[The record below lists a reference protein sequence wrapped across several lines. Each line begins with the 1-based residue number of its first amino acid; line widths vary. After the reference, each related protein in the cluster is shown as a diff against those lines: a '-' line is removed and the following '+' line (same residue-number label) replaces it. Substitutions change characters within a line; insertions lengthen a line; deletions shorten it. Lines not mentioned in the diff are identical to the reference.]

1 MQVLSR
7 FRLFVKRL
15 VTGLSVG
22 QKVMSVLIVEI
33 LSYSIITSVAI
44 FQIHVVGNEV
54 KQMANVYM
62 PLFSASE
69 AVRRHVQD
77 KQLNLK
83 EVIFVGDRV
92 VYDKEAEEAFI
103 AARARFMI
111 AGSGIDDQ
119 ISSSEAM
126 IAKSVASAEGD
137 GSVIARFQDELREQ
151 LSRIRFAN
159 RLNDGRVNQIF
170 GHVEDGSFL
179 MGMELLDGVARS
191 EAALLDEIDKLDSVL
206 FSLKTA
212 SVDYT
217 VSVESVSS
225 FLTLLASILT
235 VCIVITVFYYVV
247 KRNISRPLHM
257 LTYAIS
263 TFDVQESHRETR
275 DERELMRRGDELG
288 MVARSFDTLKRDLIA
303 QDRALRLAKER
314 AERAD
319 RAKSQFLAA
328 ASHDLRQPL
337 HAMQMYIAALK
348 HGLRKSANLDIV
360 DKVESVSITAGRLLN
375 SLLDVSQLEA
385 GAIKPQFE
393 EFPVQEML
401 RRLALSFT
409 PVAQKKGLELRV
421 VPCSAS
427 VRSDPALLERI
438 VGNFLSNAIRY
449 TPEGKVLVGCRRRG
463 DTLVIEVVDTGIG
476 IPQDQINAV
485 FEDFRQLHNEERD
498 RGKGLGLGLAIAQ
511 RLAACLDHRIECRS
525 APGRGSR
532 FGVLVERRDGHADN
546 AREAPLHTAPD
557 RLPDARIMLIEDD
570 ETVAESMIRLLETW
584 QCDVVWASS
593 AREAL
598 DSIGRMPAKP
608 DILLADYRLPGGQ
621 DGAQV
626 AMALQ
631 LAAGRAIPTIIV
643 TGESQVGELR
653 EISELGYTVLR
664 KPVRPAK
671 LRSLINHYLSQ
682 S

>member
-1 MQVLSR
+1 MNR
-7 FRLFVKRL
+7 FI
-15 VTGLSVG
+15 TNLSVG
-22 QKVMSVLIVEI
+22 QKVMSVLVVEI

-44 FQIHVVGNEV
+44 FQIHIVGNEV

-119 ISSSEAM
+119 IKFSETM
-126 IAKSVASAEGD
+126 IVNSVGSEHGD
-137 GSVIARFQDELREQ
+137 SSVIKWFQDELTEH
-151 LSRIRFAN
+151 LSHIRFAN

-170 GHVEDGSFL
+170 QHVQDGSFL
-179 MGMELLDGVARS
+179 MGMELLDGVASS
-191 EAALLDEIDKLDSVL
+191 EAALLDQIDQLDSAL

-225 FLTLLASILT
+225 FMTLLASILT
-235 VCIVITVFYYVV
+235 VCIVITIFYYVV

-257 LTYAIS
+257 LTYEIS
-263 TFDVQESHRETR
+263 TFDVQENHRETK
-275 DERELMRRGDELG
+275 DEKELMLRGDELG
-288 MVARSFDTLKRDLIA
+288 MVARSFGALKRDLIA
-303 QDRALRLAKER
+303 QDRALRLAKET

-319 RAKSQFLAA
+319 RAKSHFLAA

-337 HAMQMYIAALK
+337 HAMQMYLAALK
-348 HGLRKSANLDIV
+348 HGLNKPENLEIV
-360 DKVESVSITAGRLLN
+360 HKVESVSITAGRMLN

-385 GAIKPQFE
+385 GAIKPQLE
-393 EFPVQEML
+393 TFPVQEIL

-409 PVAQKKGLELRV
+409 PVAQKKNLELQV
-421 VPCSAS
+421 IPCSLS

-438 VGNFLSNAIRY
+438 IGNFLSNSIRY
-449 TPEGKVLVGCRRRG
+449 TANGKILLGCRQRG
-463 DTLVIEVVDTGIG
+463 DHLSIEVLDTGIG
-476 IPQDQINAV
+476 IPDAQIRAV
-485 FEDFRQLHNEERD
+485 FEDFYQLHNEERD

-511 RLAACLDHRIECRS
+511 RLAACLDHTIQCRS
-525 APGRGSR
+525 ILDKGSC
-532 FGVLVERRDGHADN
+532 FSVLVERRDAQSRAVD
-546 AREAPLHTAPD
+546 EACTVTFSD
-557 RLPDARIMLIEDD
+557 RLSEARIMLVEDD
-570 ETVAESMIRLLETW
+570 ETVAESMISLLEAW
-584 QCDVVWASS
+584 DCDVVWANS
-593 AREAL
+593 AREAQEFIA
-598 DSIGRMPAKP
+598 STARKP
-608 DILLADYRLPGGQ
+608 DVILADYRLPGAQ

-631 LAAGRAIPTIIV
+631 LIAGKAIPTIIV
-643 TGESQVGELR
+643 TGESKFSELK

-682 S
+682 P